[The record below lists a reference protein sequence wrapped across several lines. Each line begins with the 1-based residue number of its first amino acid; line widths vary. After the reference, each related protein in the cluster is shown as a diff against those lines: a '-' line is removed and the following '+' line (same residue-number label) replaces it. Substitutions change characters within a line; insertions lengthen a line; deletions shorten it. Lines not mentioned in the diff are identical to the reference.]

1 MKLLKKKRKEVKHLF
16 TVYFITKTQTWS
28 VLCCVC
34 DKEIYNKVFYFFS
47 LRILCPVMYSLGLWE
62 LCFLSPSP
70 TSLLTFP
77 WRSQKIL
84 VKLSKSNEHRLL
96 HGTAPG
102 GSKWMVPW
110 SCVASSYRLTSK
122 SLGKSKWQYSSADQ
136 PHSVQVWFLW
146 ICMRKLI
153 LFLLKRSLTFD
164 LAGWFCKQKWNILS
178 GILILINSSKFK
190 NRHFYQNSVFPDN
203 SVIWISLIWIHLPF
217 CRI

>member
-47 LRILCPVMYSLGLWE
+47 LRILCPVMYSLELWE
-62 LCFLSPSP
+62 LCFISPSP

-153 LFLLKRSLTFD
+153 LFFT
-164 LAGWFCKQKWNILS
+164 
-178 GILILINSSKFK
+178 
-190 NRHFYQNSVFPDN
+190 
-203 SVIWISLIWIHLPF
+203 
-217 CRI
+217 